1 MMRKLLIAGVLASA
15 VTIPAI
21 AAAPPFD
28 TSARVAYM
36 IDLSSGATLYAK
48 DADVRMPPASMAKMM
63 TVHIAFN
70 LIKKGDLKVRA
81 RLDLSNPLE
90 YKIDSEERKP
100 LQWELPPGVSLTKE
114 TQDQANWKYTIKER
128 DR

>member
-1 MMRKLLIAGVLASA
+1 MRKLLIVGVLSSA
-15 VTIPAI
+15 ITLPAV

-70 LIKKGDLKVRA
+70 LIKKGELKLV
-81 RLDLSNPLE
+81 
-90 YKIDSEERKP
+90 
-100 LQWELPPGVSLTKE
+100 
-114 TQDQANWKYTIKER
+114 
-128 DR
+128 